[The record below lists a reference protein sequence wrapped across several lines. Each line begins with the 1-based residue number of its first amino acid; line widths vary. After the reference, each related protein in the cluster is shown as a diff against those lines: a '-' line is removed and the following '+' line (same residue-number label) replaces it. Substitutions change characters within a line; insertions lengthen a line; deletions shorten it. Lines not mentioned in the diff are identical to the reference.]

1 MLGPL
6 SYPPGARGNRG
17 LSRVKLTH
25 NLVMIIH
32 DHDTMVSRE
41 NLGMWLPDNEGHVM
55 SLFSRAFAAGRQ
67 NKVTELKSAMSSL

>member
-1 MLGPL
+1 MRASFTIEDG
-6 SYPPGARGNRG
+6 
-17 LSRVKLTH
+17 

-32 DHDTMVSRE
+32 DHDTMVSRA